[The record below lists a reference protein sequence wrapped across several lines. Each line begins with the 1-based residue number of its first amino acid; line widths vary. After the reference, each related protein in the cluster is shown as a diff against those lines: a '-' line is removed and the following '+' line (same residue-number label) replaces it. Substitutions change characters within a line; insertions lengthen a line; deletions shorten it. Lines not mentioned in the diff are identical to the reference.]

1 MTSPPRILSLSLTHT
16 HTFSLSLSLSLNQIC
31 KNLSLWVRV
40 FSESLIWVL
49 KNKKEG
55 RTELTLQELE
65 LESLKLEFH
74 VDFSLPQLYQHMELE
89 SLRLELQ

>member
-1 MTSPPRILSLSLTHT
+1 MTSPPRILSLSHTHT
-16 HTFSLSLSLSLNQIC
+16 HILALSLSLSLNQIC
-31 KNLSLWVRV
+31 RNLSLWVRV

-74 VDFSLPQLYQHMELE
+74 VDFNLPQLYQHMELE